1 MDIIIHTHG
10 RGNVGQ
16 QNTLKELNQG
26 GITPTVVIQASEEQ
40 DWLPLVDNFD
50 FHLHILPGHIRD
62 LTGTRDYIIHDMV
75 GDDHVVFLDDD
86 LTFARRRS
94 DDPTK
99 FRPCQQGELSQMFW
113 AIDDRLGSYP
123 MVGIGAREGGNRNTD
138 PLMFNTRIMRV
149 LAFRRS
155 YLKQKALTFAPLK
168 VMEDFNINL
177 RILRSGAMTCVVNG
191 WVSNQVGGSDAPGGC
206 STYRTDQ
213 VQTDSANMLAKLHP
227 GFVRV
232 VQKTTKG
239 AWGGKTRT
247 DVVISWKKAYDSS
260 QNF

>member
-10 RGNVGQ
+10 RANVRQ
-16 QNTLKELNQG
+16 QNTLKELNQD
-26 GITPTVVIQASEEQ
+26 GITPIVLIQANEEEG
-40 DWLPLVDNFD
+40 WMPLVENFD
-50 FHLHILPGHIRD
+50 FHLRTLPGHIRD
-62 LTGTRDYIIHDMV
+62 LTSTRDFIIHDME
-75 GDDHVVFLDDD
+75 GADHVVFLDDD

-99 FRPCQQGELSQMFW
+99 FRPCEPGDLREMFTT
-113 AIDDRLGSYP
+113 IDSTLTMYP
-123 MVGIGAREGGNRNTD
+123 MAGIGAREGGNRNVEPFLT
-138 PLMFNTRIMRV
+138 NTRIMRV

-155 YLKQKALTFAPLK
+155 FLKDRALTFSPLK

-177 RILRSGAMTCVVNG
+177 HILRSGGSNCVVNN

-206 STYRTDQ
+206 SLYRTDQ
-213 VQTDSANMLAKLHP
+213 VQTDSAHLLAKLHP

-232 VQKTTKG
+232 VEKTTKG

-247 DVVISWKKAYDSS
+247 DVVISWKKAYEAG
-260 QNF
+260 QQL